1 MLKSANKP
9 SLVFWAVG
17 PVSGMIEE
25 ISKVASRGSR
35 PPEAAEPDPA
45 TAGLASELASKN
57 PWFARFVSAK
67 RSP

>member
-9 SLVFWAVG
+9 SLVSWVVG

-25 ISKVASRGSR
+25 VSKVASRGSR
-35 PPEAAEPDPA
+35 PPEAVEPDPA
-45 TAGLASELASKN
+45 TAGLVSELASRN
-57 PWFARFVSAK
+57 PWFARFESAK